1 MPKSGCLSLFD
12 ALAGLSTSTLFP
24 RITRSLPAPGNC
36 PVFFALNLSFCAVVF
51 KPHRINCRDF
61 TFKIE
66 LKEKKILCGNKIDR
80 KLLALLQQDC
90 TLSLQALA
98 EAVNLTTTPCWK
110 RLKRLE
116 DDGILIG
123 KVALLD
129 PEKIGLGLTAFV
141 LIKTQHHSSEWYCR
155 FVTVV
160 TEMPEVLGF
169 WRMAG
174 EYDYLMRVQVADMKR
189 YDEFYKRL
197 VNSVP
202 GLSDVTSSFAMEQ
215 IKYTTSLPIE

>member
-1 MPKSGCLSLFD
+1 MLD
-12 ALAGLSTSTLFP
+12 
-24 RITRSLPAPGNC
+24 
-36 PVFFALNLSFCAVVF
+36 
-51 KPHRINCRDF
+51 
-61 TFKIE
+61 
-66 LKEKKILCGNKIDR
+66 KIDR

-116 DDGILIG
+116 DDGILLG

-160 TEMPEVLGF
+160 TAIPFAAVMLRMELPLRHGCNGNAGSAWVLAHGG
-169 WRMAG
+169 RI
-174 EYDYLMRVQVADMKR
+174 R
-189 YDEFYKRL
+189 
-197 VNSVP
+197 
-202 GLSDVTSSFAMEQ
+202 LSDARPGRGHETLRRV
-215 IKYTTSLPIE
+215 L